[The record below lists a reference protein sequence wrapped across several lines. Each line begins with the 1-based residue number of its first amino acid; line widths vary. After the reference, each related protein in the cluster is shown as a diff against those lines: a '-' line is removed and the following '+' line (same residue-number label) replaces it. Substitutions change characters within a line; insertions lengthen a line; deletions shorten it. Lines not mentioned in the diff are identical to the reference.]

1 MTEELQ
7 IPFLNLSR
15 EGQRLLDDGLLDDIA
30 NVIRDGRFLFG
41 PNALAVERRLSEE
54 YFDGWPVVLVGSG
67 TDAICLSLKALGVG
81 PGDKVAV
88 PAISAIPTAIAVKMT
103 GAEPVYLDVDASMT
117 MDPACLERAI
127 EHDPAIKA
135 ALPVHLF
142 GNPAQIGKIRLICAK
157 HGILLV
163 EDCAQ
168 SFGAKIPAGN
178 PLGTL
183 GAAGALSFYPT
194 KNLGCFGD
202 GGAVVCCDERMAADI
217 KKLRFYGQTDC
228 CHVGRQWGM
237 NSRMDEIQCAVLRK
251 KLDRLP
257 EDLNRRLEMKAKYD
271 DVVKDLPQIWTPSW
285 REGCMPHL
293 YPVLGPNR
301 EALKEALVKRGVT
314 TSIHYPFHLRE
325 AIEGAPGAG
334 NATDAKRWVG
344 QLLSLPFNPWMT
356 DEEADRVL
364 EVLSE
369 ATEEVKI

>member
-1 MTEELQ
+1 MNDMKV
-7 IPFLNLSR
+7 PFLDLGR
-15 EGQRLLDDGLLDDIA
+15 EGQRMLDDGLLDDIEQ
-30 NVIRDGRFLFG
+30 VIMDGRFLFG
-41 PNALAVERRLSEE
+41 LNAEAVEFRLSDE
-54 YFDGWPVVLVGSG
+54 YFERRPVVLVGSG
-67 TDAICLSLKALGVG
+67 TDAICLSLKALGIG
-81 PGDKVAV
+81 PMDKVAV
-88 PAISAIPTAIAVKMT
+88 PAISAIPTAIAVKMA
-103 GAEPVYLDVDASMT
+103 GAEPVYLDVDSSMT
-117 MDPACLERAI
+117 MDPSCLERAI
-127 EHDPAIKA
+127 KRDPAIKA

-168 SFGAKIPAGN
+168 SFGAKVPAGN

-194 KNLGCFGD
+194 KNVGVFGD

-217 KKLRFYGQTDC
+217 KELRFYGQADC

-237 NSRMDEIQCAVLRK
+237 NSRMDEIQCAILRK

-257 EDLNRRLEMKAKYD
+257 EDLDRRLEMKAKYD
-271 DVVKDLPQIWTPSW
+271 AVIRDLPQLWTPVW

-293 YPVLGPNR
+293 YPVLSPNR
-301 EALKEALVKRGVT
+301 RGLKRALSKRGVD
-314 TSIHYPFHLRE
+314 TSIHYPFHLQE
-325 AIEGAPGAG
+325 AVEGSPGAG
-334 NATDAKRWVG
+334 NASEAQRWIG

-364 EVLSE
+364 EALSE
-369 ATEEVKI
+369 AAEEVKI